1 MSAESNRLAIA
12 LVHYRTPELLR
23 PAIEALLADLAA
35 SALSAEIVVVD
46 NDPSAEVGAR
56 IADLPVRELTPGENL
71 GYAGGVAFAVAAT
84 ASPILV
90 AMNPDVLV
98 RRGCVAALVAE
109 LESGAA
115 IVGPRLFWDE
125 ERRFRLPPNEPRR
138 PSWELAVALARRY
151 PVLRRAVRAHWRRHA
166 RRFWLAAGPLASAD
180 LSGALIAF
188 RRQDYL
194 SVGGFDP
201 GFRLYF
207 EESDLIAR
215 LVRSGRQSR
224 FVPAA
229 EAVHLY
235 AQSSRREPAAERWFA
250 ESAARFR
257 DRHYGAWTARRLA
270 ALERRAPVERV
281 ASPTALRRDESWTP
295 RVDGAGA
302 EWLEVGAQP
311 LGLPAAGELRA
322 VDEVGHPWSLPPA
335 VVARLSPGRYS
346 LRAVARSGREG
357 EVREWIE
364 KERS

>member
-1 MSAESNRLAIA
+1 MNAESSRLAIA
-12 LVHYRTPELLR
+12 LVHYRTPGLLR

-35 SALSAEIVVVD
+35 SPLAAEIVVVD
-46 NDPSAEVGAR
+46 NDPVAEAGAR
-56 IADLPVRELTPGENL
+56 LADLPVRVLTPGENL
-71 GYAGGVAFAVAAT
+71 GYAGGVALAVAAT
-84 ASPILV
+84 ASPLLV

-98 RRGCVAALVAE
+98 RRGCLAALVAE
-109 LESGAA
+109 LERGAA

-151 PVLRRAVRAHWRRHA
+151 PALRRSVRARWRRHA
-166 RRFWLAAGPLASAD
+166 RRFWLARAPLASAD
-180 LSGALIAF
+180 LSGALLAF
-188 RRQDYL
+188 RRDDYA

-215 LVRSGRQSR
+215 LVRSGRHAR

-235 AQSSRREPAAERWFA
+235 AQSSRREPATERWFA

-270 ALERRAPVERV
+270 ALERRAPVERGG
-281 ASPTALRRDESWTP
+281 SPAALRPDDAWTP

-302 EWLEVGAQP
+302 AWLEVGAQP
-311 LGLPAAGELRA
+311 LGLPAAGELRSA
-322 VDEVGHPWSLPPA
+322 EEVGRPWSLPAA
-335 VVARLSPGRYS
+335 VGARLAPGRYS
-346 LRAVARSGREG
+346 LRAVATSGREG
-357 EVREWIE
+357 EVREWVQGE
-364 KERS
+364 GS